1 MSTSRELIQQL
12 LSTCQRCRRLRRK
25 CDTLLPD
32 CRLCRKAGVECYH
45 FDHALQQSLP
55 RAYVHSLLARLE
67 HLEAV
72 KRTIDGSS
80 DQQDVPRPVLPN
92 TPTSDHP
99 FPHPPP
105 SQPSQVDNR
114 ERVPQSVQYDPYLKR
129 DQTDTFDKH
138 FIIPSAAGRSRF
150 FGASSV
156 FTISVELFRHAIT
169 TGLLPE
175 GSLDLPISRYN
186 DKEECADTLAIRFN
200 HQAQAESVREL
211 CRFYF
216 VTSNVLYG
224 FVDEHLAA
232 NDVEV
237 YLDLRGNPLLN
248 PQDLRG
254 VEAHQYFRVS
264 MMCAISCSTQ
274 ARHRHRRL
282 VEGMAYYKNALD
294 CVEEV
299 TSEVTPASLQAL
311 LLLSIFCLFQPRKG
325 DIWKLL
331 DYACR
336 LSVELGYHTE
346 QQVEVETEAQKR
358 LRRSTF
364 WGLYAIERIV
374 GQLFGRGSDLP
385 EPIITTEYPRSLS
398 AIDSMDQASVQPI
411 SIAHHYRLVY
421 LRSEIF
427 RDLYMP
433 ADPPQFEFDWY
444 RDRFSTLHLWRQEH
458 LVSDDD
464 LAGPG
469 TISCDVGYNSTIC
482 FLFQPLLLV
491 AIRTTTMNRNDSST
505 DFKAVPQDNYWS
517 ACALIRTYEKVIR
530 APEKSILGA
539 YPMTFLSAHYI
550 YLAGITLMA
559 HALLAI
565 DSRVPILKPM
575 LQLGETP
582 EIGSLDLT
590 NFYEISNSCLILL
603 SFCAERWTGMEGM
616 LYSFKKLSDKII
628 PALLRRQP

>member
-72 KRTIDGSS
+72 KRTAEGPS
-80 DQQDVPRPVLPN
+80 DQQDVPLPVLPD
-92 TPTSDHP
+92 TPLSDNL
-99 FPHPPP
+99 FPHASPFQTSP
-105 SQPSQVDNR
+105 VVIR
-114 ERVPQSVQYDPYLKR
+114 EHAPDSVEYYSYLKN
-129 DQTDTFDKH
+129 DQIDTFDKH

-156 FTISVELFRHAIT
+156 FTISVELYHHAIT

-175 GSLDLPISRYN
+175 GSLSLPVSRDN
-186 DKEECADTLAIRFN
+186 DEMEPVEPVALHFN

-232 NDVEV
+232 NDIQA
-237 YLDLRGNPLLN
+237 YLDLKDNPRLN

-254 VEAHQYFRVS
+254 MEAHQYFRVS

-274 ARHRHRRL
+274 ARHRHKRL
-282 VEGMAYYKNALD
+282 VEGMEYYQNALD

-299 TSEVTPASLQAL
+299 TSEVTPSSLQAL
-311 LLLSIFCLFQPRKG
+311 LLLAIFCLFHPRKG

-346 QQVEVETEAQKR
+346 QQVELETEAQKR

-433 ADPPQFEFDWY
+433 ANPPQFEFDWY

-491 AIRTTTMNRNDSST
+491 ALRTTATKHDGSSV
-505 DFKAVPQDNYWS
+505 DLKAIPQDNYWS
-517 ACALIRTYEKVIR
+517 ACALIRAYEKVIR
-530 APEKSILGA
+530 APEKSVLGA

-550 YLAGITLMA
+550 YLAGVTLMA

-565 DSRVPILKPM
+565 DGRVPVLKPM
-575 LQLGETP
+575 LQLRETP
-582 EIGSLDLT
+582 EIGSLDFTTL
-590 NFYEISNSCLILL
+590 YEISNSCLVLL
-603 SFCAERWTGMEGM
+603 CFCAERWTGMEGM
-616 LYSFKKLSDKII
+616 QYAFKKLADKVI